1 MLKFIIYV
9 LFFYLLYRFIK
20 VLFLT
25 PSREEKNTRDT
36 TPPKSS
42 LSIDKSN
49 VEDAKFKDIN
59 GEQ

>member
-20 VLFLT
+20 VLFLAQGG
-25 PSREEKNTRDT
+25 EEKNIRDT
-36 TPPKSS
+36 KNQKSS